1 MPPPPAARRR
11 RLSDSDLTCATT
23 KRRFAALDIYAKATA
38 TSAGRSRH
46 ELVRLGELKPA
57 RRHSFDWLQFCRD
70 GDRCPVARPPLT
82 LFHEL
87 RCFYDPDYR
96 LFQVREHLKEVMRGR
111 DMGTKALFDSIDGD
125 GSGEISREEL
135 GEAMRTIGVH
145 VKARAGKE
153 SEIPNFKGSDL
164 GRFPLVSADFWTSD
178 HLSERS
184 RSVDACSGTRA
195 RGPLTLKRR

>member
-1 MPPPPAARRR
+1 MHCKQLYFIILRRAIGSLGASRRARLRQMAPPPAARRR

-70 GDRCPVARPPLT
+70 GDRRPVARPPLT

-87 RCFYDPDYR
+87 RCFYDPEYR
-96 LFQVREHLKEVMRGR
+96 PGQDKSDSTSLRRECSARARSGK
-111 DMGTKALFDSIDGD
+111 SIHA
-125 GSGEISREEL
+125 SRPFREMIARPKISRNEWKT
-135 GEAMRTIGVH
+135 A
-145 VKARAGKE
+145 
-153 SEIPNFKGSDL
+153 EI
-164 GRFPLVSADFWTSD
+164 
-178 HLSERS
+178 
-184 RSVDACSGTRA
+184 
-195 RGPLTLKRR
+195 